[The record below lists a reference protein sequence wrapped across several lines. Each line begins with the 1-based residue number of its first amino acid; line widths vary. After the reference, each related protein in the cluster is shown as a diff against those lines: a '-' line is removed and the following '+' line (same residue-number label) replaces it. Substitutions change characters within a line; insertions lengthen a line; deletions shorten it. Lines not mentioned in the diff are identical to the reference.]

1 MFLSCLQDAITRS
14 EYESI
19 NLKPKQVVCL
29 EALFNNKDTL
39 AVLPT
44 GYGKSL
50 LYKVLPVLLAER
62 NTRLALIQ
70 SGKKNETSGSCSSIV
85 LVVCPINSLIDDQ
98 LRKINERSDLSA
110 TALKVNVDEEVCFSR
125 DIEDAT
131 FDIVFLHPEACLSSN
146 CGFKLLRSE
155 PYQKAVQ
162 AIVIDEAHC
171 ILEW

>member
-1 MFLSCLQDAITRS
+1 MD
-14 EYESI
+14 
-19 NLKPKQVVCL
+19 
-29 EALFNNKDTL
+29 
-39 AVLPT
+39 
-44 GYGKSL
+44 
-50 LYKVLPVLLAER
+50 
-62 NTRLALIQ
+62 
-70 SGKKNETSGSCSSIV
+70 
-85 LVVCPINSLIDDQ
+85 
-98 LRKINERSDLSA
+98 
-110 TALKVNVDEEVCFSR
+110 VDEEVCFSR

>member
-1 MFLSCLQDAITRS
+1 M
-14 EYESI
+14 
-19 NLKPKQVVCL
+19 VCL
-29 EALFNNKDTL
+29 EALFNNKDTF

-44 GYGKSL
+44 GYAKSL

-62 NTRLALIQ
+62 NTRLVLIQ

-85 LVVCPINSLIDDQ
+85 LVVCRINSLIDDQ

-146 CGFKLLRSE
+146 CGFKVAPYSLVQFINYLYRSATSDVILTTFAWNFRGSANIL
-155 PYQKAVQ
+155 KQ
-162 AIVIDEAHC
+162 AAESC
-171 ILEW
+171 F